1 MSDHLPLKGITVV
14 ELGHSV
20 AAPYTGLVFAELGA
34 DVIKIEK
41 PGGGDDAR
49 GWGPPFA
56 DGAGTMFNAL
66 NRHKRSVTIDLKAAD
81 GAAQVRRLTD
91 TADIFVQN
99 LRPGQAEDYGLG
111 PDQLCASNPRLIYAS
126 VTAYGDEGPL
136 ADRPGYDPLMQAFGG
151 IMSVTGEE
159 GRPSVRVGTSIVD
172 MATGMWVVVGALAA
186 LNTRTQTGRGS
197 VIGTSLYET
206 ALGWMAYHAPS
217 YAVSKELPKKH
228 GSGIFTVAPYQAF
241 NASDGE
247 IIVAAGNDNLFRK
260 LAAVLGN
267 PEWADDPRYKTNRD
281 RVTNRTVLC
290 DAIAKIMA
298 SETTT
303 SWMEKL
309 EAAGVPCAPVQTMDR
324 VMTHPQTLAL
334 DILRPGGSGATY
346 FGLPLRFDGKRPGRN
361 DPPPQLGADNALL
374 KK

>member
-1 MSDHLPLKGITVV
+1 
-14 ELGHSV
+14 
-20 AAPYTGLVFAELGA
+20 
-34 DVIKIEK
+34 
-41 PGGGDDAR
+41 
-49 GWGPPFA
+49 
-56 DGAGTMFNAL
+56 
-66 NRHKRSVTIDLKAAD
+66 
-81 GAAQVRRLTD
+81 
-91 TADIFVQN
+91 
-99 LRPGQAEDYGLG
+99 
-111 PDQLCASNPRLIYAS
+111 

-186 LNTRTQTGRGS
+186 LNTRGQTGKGA

-217 YAVSKELPKKH
+217 YSVSKELPKKH

-260 LAAVLGN
+260 LSSVLGHPDW
-267 PEWADDPRYKTNRD
+267 PEDSRYKTNRD
-281 RVTNRTVLC
+281 RVTNRGVLC
-290 DAIAKIMA
+290 GAIAKIMA
-298 SETTT
+298 DHPT
-303 SWMEKL
+303 SYWMEKL

-324 VMTHPQTLAL
+324 VMSHPQTLAL
-334 DILRPGGSGATY
+334 DILRAGGSGATY
-346 FGLPLRFDGKRPGRN
+346 FGLPLRIDGKRPDRN
-361 DPPPQLGADNALL
+361 APTPQLGADNALL

>member
-1 MSDHLPLKGITVV
+1 MSDQLPLKGITVI

-20 AAPYTGLVFAELGA
+20 AAPYTGLIFAELGA
-34 DVIKIEK
+34 EVIKIEK

-66 NRHKRSVTIDLKAAD
+66 NRHKRSVTIDLKSAD
-81 GAAQVRRLTD
+81 GASQVRKLTD
-91 TADIFVQN
+91 SADIFVQN
-99 LRPGQAEDYGLG
+99 LRPGQAEEYGLG
-111 PDQLCASNPRLIYAS
+111 PAQLQASNPRLIYAS

-186 LNTRTQTGRGS
+186 LNTRTRTGKGA

-217 YAVSKELPKKH
+217 YSVSKELPKKH

-260 LAAVLGN
+260 LSDALGH
-267 PEWADDPRYKTNRD
+267 PEWREDPRYKTNRD
-281 RVTNRTVLC
+281 RVANRGVLC
-290 DAIAKIMA
+290 GAIAKIMA
-298 SETTT
+298 DQAT
-303 SWMEKL
+303 SYWMEKL
-309 EAAGVPCAPVQTMDR
+309 EAVGVPCAPVQTMDR
-324 VMTHPQTLAL
+324 VMIHPQTLAL

-346 FGLPLRFDGKRPGRN
+346 FGLPLRIDGKRPDRN
-361 DPPPQLGADNALL
+361 DPTPQLGADNALL

>member
-186 LNTRTQTGRGS
+186 LNTRSQTGRGS

-206 ALGWMAYHAPS
+206 ALGWMTYHAPS

-260 LAAVLGN
+260 LAAVLGH

-290 DAIAKIMA
+290 DAIAKIMVGA
-298 SETTT
+298 TTT
-303 SWMEKL
+303 AWMEKL

-346 FGLPLRFDGKRPGRN
+346 FGLPLRFDGKRPNRN

>member
-1 MSDHLPLKGITVV
+1 MSNVLPLQGITVV

-20 AAPYTGLVFAELGA
+20 AAPYTGLIFAELGA

-56 DGAGTMFNAL
+56 EGAGTMFNAL
-66 NRHKRSVTIDLKAAD
+66 NRHKKSVTIDLKSPD
-81 GAAQVRRLTD
+81 GVAQVRKLTD
-91 TADIFVQN
+91 KADIFVQN
-99 LRPGQAEDYGLG
+99 LRPGQAEDYGIG
-111 PDQLCASNPRLIYAS
+111 PAHLQATNPRLIYAS

-151 IMSVTGEE
+151 IMSVTGEQ

-186 LNTRTQTGRGS
+186 LNTRAQTGKGS

-241 NASDGE
+241 NATDGE

-260 LAAVLGN
+260 FCGVIGRPAW
-267 PEWADDPRYKTNRD
+267 PEDPRFKTNRD
-281 RVTNRTVLC
+281 RVTNRVVLC
-290 DAIAKIMA
+290 SDIEKIIGA
-298 SETTT
+298 QSTTY
-303 SWMEKL
+303 WMEKL

-334 DILRPGGSGATY
+334 DILRQGGEGATY
-346 FGLPLRFDGKRPGRN
+346 FGLPLRIDGARPGRN
-361 DPPPQLGADNALL
+361 DPTPQLGADNALL